1 MRANEYTLNS
11 IAYGS
16 ASAPIQQALRTHVW
30 SADGLDPTQWRTAG
44 EEEGG
49 GTSGTTGGILFRQEG
64 LENIAV
70 RKEYVDGELVKQ
82 EEILLE

>member
-1 MRANEYTLNS
+1 
-11 IAYGS
+11 
-16 ASAPIQQALRTHVW
+16 
-30 SADGLDPTQWRTAG
+30 LDPTQWRTAG